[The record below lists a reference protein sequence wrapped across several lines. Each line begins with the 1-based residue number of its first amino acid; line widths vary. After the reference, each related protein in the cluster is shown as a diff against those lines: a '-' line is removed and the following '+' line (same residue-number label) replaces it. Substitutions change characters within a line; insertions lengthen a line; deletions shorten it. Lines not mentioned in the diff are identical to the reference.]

1 MLEETHKNT
10 EIRSY
15 LLGTI
20 TQEDERRKIEERLMT
35 NDDFFQELLI
45 QESELIQDYVDGH
58 LNETE
63 LPAFEKNFLLS
74 EERQHKLKVA
84 RALRRYIDEPE
95 EAADFDVVINDKE
108 KTSVASLWK
117 FFSSPLPAAI
127 FALIIITFSALLIWK
142 LTAHSSDNDETL
154 ASLNKAYE
162 KGRPFEAR
170 ISGFNYA
177 PANNMRG
184 TSKDNSDS
192 VERELAENVALSSVR
207 KAATAE
213 NLHELG
219 RVRLAN
225 KEFDKAIEQLE
236 KAERLSPQ
244 NAEILSDLGTAYLEK
259 SKRLPADDGF
269 KSDFNARALEKFE
282 KAIQLNPNSLEAR
295 FNKALSL
302 QELRATA
309 EARKAWDE
317 YLKLDSSSKW
327 AEEVRRKLESLAP
340 GSQSKTKEQVLN
352 EFLISYQNKNDSAAW
367 QVTSRNREIVEG
379 KLIHHQ
385 LALLF
390 LTTEDKEKQE
400 NLSALKYAADLE
412 KRQTDDGYFVE
423 IANFYASSTPE
434 KQLLLKDGHSFMKNG
449 FKLFKEAEYKAGYE
463 DFKKAQESF
472 DKAGDVWEAKL
483 NEYWAAFMQYNLA
496 NLDEH
501 KRTLE
506 GLVNYCQERNYKWLL
521 AEIYIWLGVNAE
533 EATEYSK
540 AIEYHKKAA
549 KLSEEISDTYNQQ
562 KALTI
567 LAEEYAKLR
576 QYQLSLVSIQ
586 KSLDLSAQLP
596 ETSSRQKWRNF
607 NSAAT
612 IFYSLKYY
620 TAATIFENEAL
631 AIGEE
636 SQDQTF
642 NFVANLNLGIISGQ
656 QQKYKEAIEFLNQSR
671 AIAES
676 LSESETRDKY
686 LALVYTNLTNLKR
699 LAGDCNDAMSDFDK
713 AIEYS
718 AAKNKPEEYN
728 ARKGRLLCYLA
739 QNDKSRLEQELPVV
753 LNLFEQNRRS
763 ITEEASRNT
772 FFDNEQDVYD
782 LAIDYEYSKGNKEQA
797 FNYSEISR
805 ARSLLDSLKHGAKLS
820 DEEVEVKFSEFAE
833 PWKLEEIRQA
843 MDEQAQIV
851 QYSVLEDKVLI
862 WLITKN
868 SFDAVS
874 SPIQSKDLNEKVVS
888 YLEILSDRTKE
899 SFDEEDALSKEI
911 YQILISPIKTKLDP
925 TKELTFVPD
934 KFLSR
939 LPFPA
944 LISPESKK
952 FLVEDFASFYAPSTN
967 VFLISSENAKKQVSD
982 RAQEKILIIGNPTF
996 DQNQFSDLP
1005 SLPSAEKEAKEIKD
1019 LYQNQNSTVLTDKDA
1034 TKDNVKHHF
1043 SQAEIVH
1050 FAGHYVIDALSP
1062 MRSFLL
1068 LVGKDEDARL
1078 SNYELMKETLSP
1090 RLKLIILSACET
1102 GVERYYNGEGMIG
1115 ASRTFLEMRIPLIIA
1130 SQWRVDSDATEI
1142 LMSKFHKYRKQE
1154 NLSSVAAL
1162 RRAQLDML
1170 GEHNK
1175 DYKKPF
1181 YWAAFAP
1188 IGGHTQ
1194 F

>member
-1 MLEETHKNT
+1 MLEKTHNNKQ
-10 EIRSY
+10 IRSY

-20 TQEDERRKIEERLMT
+20 TQEDDRRKIEERLMT
-35 NDDFFQELLI
+35 DDDFFQELLI
-45 QESELIQDYVDGH
+45 QESELIQDYVDGR
-58 LNETE
+58 LTEIE
-63 LPAFEKNFLLS
+63 LPSFEKNFLRS

-84 RALRRYIDEPE
+84 RALRRYVDEQE
-95 EAADFDVVINDKE
+95 EAADFYVVIKDKE
-108 KTSVASLWK
+108 KNSVASLWK
-117 FFSSPLPAAI
+117 FFLSPLPATI
-127 FALIIITFSALLIWK
+127 CVLIIITLSSLIIWK
-142 LTAHSSDNDETL
+142 LTAHSSEDSEIL
-154 ASLNKAYE
+154 VVLNKTYQKE
-162 KGRPFEAR
+162 RPFEAR

-177 PANNMRG
+177 PVNNLRGG
-184 TSKDNSDS
+184 TSKDNSDP
-192 VERELAENVALSSVR
+192 VARKVAENIAESSVD
-207 KAATAE
+207 KASTAE

-219 RVRLAN
+219 RVKLAN
-225 KEFDKAIEQLE
+225 KEFDEAIKQLE

-244 NAEILSDLGTAYLEK
+244 DAEILSDLGTTYLEK
-259 SKRLPADDGF
+259 SKRLPEDDSF
-269 KSDFNARALEKFE
+269 KLDFNARALETFE
-282 KAIQLNPNSLEAR
+282 KAIQLNPNLLEAR
-295 FNKALSL
+295 FNKALCL
-302 QELRATA
+302 QEMRSTE

-317 YLKLDSSSKW
+317 YLKLDSNSKW
-327 AEEVRRKLESLAP
+327 ADEARRKLESLATN
-340 GSQSKTKEQVLN
+340 SQSKTKEQVLN
-352 EFLISYQNKNDSAAW
+352 EFLIAYRNKNDSAAW
-367 QVTSRNREIVEG
+367 QVASRNREIIEG
-379 KLIHHQ
+379 KLIHRQ

-390 LTTEDKEKQE
+390 LTTEGKEKLE

-412 KRQTDDGYFVE
+412 KRQTGDGYFSE

-434 KQLLLKDGHSFMKNG
+434 KQLLLKDGHAFMKNG
-449 FKLFKEAEYKAGYE
+449 FKLFYEGEYEAGFEE
-463 DFKKAQESF
+463 FKRAKESF
-472 DKAGDVWEAKL
+472 DKAGDVWESKL
-483 NEYWAAFMQYNLA
+483 SDYWAAFMQYNLT

-506 GLVNYCQERNYKWLL
+506 DLLNYCQEKNYKWLL
-521 AEIYIWLGVNAE
+521 TETYIWLGVNADE
-533 EATEYSK
+533 STEYSK
-540 AIEYHKKAA
+540 AVEYHKKAA
-549 KLSEEISDTYNQQ
+549 KLSEEISDIYNLQ
-562 KALTI
+562 KTLTI
-567 LAEEYAKLR
+567 LAEEYAKLK

-586 KSLDLSAQLP
+586 RSLDLSAQFP

-612 IFYSLKYY
+612 IFYSLKHY
-620 TAATIFENEAL
+620 TAATSFENEAL

-636 SQDQTF
+636 SQDATF
-642 NFVANLNLGIISGQ
+642 KFTASLNLGIISGQ
-656 QQKYKEAIEFLNQSR
+656 QQKYKEAIEFLNQSK

-676 LSESETRDKY
+676 LSDDDTRDKY
-686 LALVYTNLTNLKR
+686 LAVVYTHLTNLKR
-699 LAGDCNDAMSDFDK
+699 LAGDCSGALKDYDK

-718 AAKNKPEEYN
+718 AAKYQPEEYN

-739 QNDKSRLEQELPVV
+739 QKDESRLEQELPVV
-753 LNLFEQNRRS
+753 LNLFEKNRRA

-782 LAIDYEYSKGNKEQA
+782 LAINYEYRKGNKEQA

-820 DEEVEVKFSEFAE
+820 DEETEVKFSEFAE
-833 PWKLEEIRQA
+833 PWKLEEIRQK
-843 MDEQAQIV
+843 MDDQAQIV

-874 SPIQSKDLNEKVVS
+874 SPVQSKDLNEKVSS
-888 YLEILSDRTKE
+888 YLDFLSDRTKE
-899 SFDEEDALSKEI
+899 SFDEEETLSKEI

-925 TKELTFVPD
+925 TKEITFVPD

-952 FLVEDFASFYAPSTN
+952 FLVEDFTSFYAPSTN
-967 VFLISSENAKKQVSD
+967 VFLISSENAKKQISN
-982 RAQEKILIIGNPTF
+982 RTQERILIIGNPSF
-996 DQNQFSDLP
+996 DKNQFSDLP
-1005 SLPSAEKEAKEIKD
+1005 SLPSAEREAKKIEN
-1019 LYQNQNSTVLTDKDA
+1019 LYQNPTVLISREAVKD
-1034 TKDNVKHHF
+1034 DVKRNF

-1050 FAGHYVIDALSP
+1050 FAGHYVVDPLSP

-1068 LVGKDEDARL
+1068 LAGKDEDARL

-1154 NLSSVAAL
+1154 SLSSVAAL

-1170 GEHNK
+1170 GEQNK
-1175 DYKKPF
+1175 DYKDPF